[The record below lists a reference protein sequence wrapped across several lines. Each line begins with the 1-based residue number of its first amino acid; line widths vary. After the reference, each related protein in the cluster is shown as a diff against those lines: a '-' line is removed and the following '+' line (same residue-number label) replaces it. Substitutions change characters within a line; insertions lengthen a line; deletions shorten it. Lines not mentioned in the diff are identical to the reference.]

1 MINCHRRHCRSFNH
15 RSFNYWSFNY
25 RSFKRWSRNRRD
37 RLLDCFGH
45 GSYCWRRGRGRL
57 W

>member
-1 MINCHRRHCRSFNH
+1 MINCHRRYCRSFNY
-15 RSFNYWSFNY
+15 RSFNYWSFKH
-25 RSFKRWSRNRRD
+25 RSRNRRD